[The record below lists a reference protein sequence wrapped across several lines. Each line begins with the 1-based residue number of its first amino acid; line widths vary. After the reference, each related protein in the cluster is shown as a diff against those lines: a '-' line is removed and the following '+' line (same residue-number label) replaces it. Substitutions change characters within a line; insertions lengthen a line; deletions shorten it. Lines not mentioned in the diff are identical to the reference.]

1 MYLRTIQLTN
11 FKNYPEASFEFNSNV
26 NGIVVSSFI
35 ILVLNL
41 VITSIM
47 L

>member
-1 MYLRTIQLTN
+1 MYLKSLHLTN
-11 FKNYPEASFEFNSNV
+11 FKSHAEASFEFNSNV